1 MLASDMNFKPLD
13 QWDELDFFQYSKK
26 HRADLRKSLGEDH
39 PPDPAILKLE
49 EAKDRIRERYYQKL
63 RDERAA
69 KAQAKR
75 EAELEEDAAENYTIS
90 FKYNVKG
97 VSK

>member
-1 MLASDMNFKPLD
+1 M
-13 QWDELDFFQYSKK
+13 
-26 HRADLRKSLGEDH
+26 
-39 PPDPAILKLE
+39 KLE

-69 KAQAKR
+69 KAQAQR